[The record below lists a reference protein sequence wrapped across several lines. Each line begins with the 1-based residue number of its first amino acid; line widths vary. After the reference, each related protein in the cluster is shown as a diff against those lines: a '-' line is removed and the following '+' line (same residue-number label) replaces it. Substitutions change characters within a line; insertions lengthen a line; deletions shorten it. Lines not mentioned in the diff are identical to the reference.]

1 MPEMQLP
8 ILDSTSCMCSLNKV
22 DRAKSMETVTPPQ
35 AKSAPPSKY
44 CIPGLDSEYDGPI
57 TAAIT

>member
-1 MPEMQLP
+1 
-8 ILDSTSCMCSLNKV
+8 
-22 DRAKSMETVTPPQ
+22 METVTPPQ